1 MSTTVQI
8 VFGFILL
15 AFAIFLVIAV
25 LMQEGKSYGLSGA
38 ISGGADTMFG
48 KTRGKKVSEMLSKV
62 TTIIAIIFAV
72 MVIILTTVNRNE
84 VDPDIDTINADPVEE
99 TTAAETATAAE
110 TTAEAVAETAVETAA
125 ETPAA

>member
-48 KTRGKKVSEMLSKV
+48 KTRGKKVSKMLSKG